1 VVLYSCSCL
10 CLKHYLKDDCVFH
23 NARKDED
30 RSTDLPCG
38 QLADNVGISE
48 SSLELEQ
55 VNVNFLEAI
64 QHSETGSVWCNQIMK
79 GDILF
84 ISDIGSM
91 LVVLISSQGLMIHL
105 ERGS

>member
-1 VVLYSCSCL
+1 VVLYSCSFL
-10 CLKHYLKDDCVFH
+10 FKNIYLKDDCAFH
-23 NARKDED
+23 NAHKDED

-64 QHSETGSVWCNQIMK
+64 QHSGTGSVWCNL
-79 GDILF
+79 DY
-84 ISDIGSM
+84 
-91 LVVLISSQGLMIHL
+91 
-105 ERGS
+105 ER